1 MVLAPLIYDENTEQ
15 IMLGFDESLV
25 ELLHHVFKGAISWDR
40 LTQPQ
45 IDMINTLGDDISAYL
60 HLKGVKT

>member
-1 MVLAPLIYDENTEQ
+1 MALAPMVWDESTEQ
-15 IMLGFDESLV
+15 IVLGFDETLV
-25 ELLHHVFKGAISWDR
+25 ELLHQVFKHGVDWGR